1 MSWQGGSSI
10 FHTRTKGRL
19 HSGAHRKRMPW
30 TAVQERF
37 PSFVLNTRNRTIL
50 DGHDLPAGIERAVQK
65 DPLDILKYIVARHDY
80 DRSTGQTLIQL
91 ALQQKFKGRGQRFY
105 RREWQEG
112 TYDKYVTLCHVQPTP
127 RDSKLGQ
134 AFGYITFHGESSLR
148 PMQIWGSDT
157 PGWHV
162 DYDESRAVPDDRVVP
177 APVSIGTEVPVD
189 PKKYRLKA
197 YPNYE
202 PPNPSEFVHRLLQER
217 GILPSVLPEKANAPA
232 GQPNTAPNGDDSSV
246 EYTPSG

>member
-10 FHTRTKGRL
+10 FHSRTKGRL

-30 TAVQERF
+30 TKVEERF
-37 PSFVLNTRNRTIL
+37 PNIVLNHRNRQIL

-80 DRSTGQTLIQL
+80 DRSTGHTLVQL
-91 ALQQKFKGRGQRFY
+91 ALQTKCKGRGQRFY

-127 RDSKLGQ
+127 KDAKLGE
-134 AFGYITFHGESSLR
+134 AFGYITFHGETSAR
-148 PMQIWGSDT
+148 PMRIWGADV
-157 PGWHV
+157 PGWLV
-162 DYDESRAVPDDRVVP
+162 DFDEARAVPDHEVVP
-177 APVSIGTEVPVD
+177 APPSIGTDVPVD
-189 PKKYRLKA
+189 PAKYRLKA

-202 PPNPSEFVHRLLQER
+202 PPNPSDFVQRLLEER
-217 GILPSVLPEKANAPA
+217 GVLPSIPTKSAQSTPPEEAQAA
-232 GQPNTAPNGDDSSV
+232 DDSSV
-246 EYTPSG
+246 EYTPGK